1 MKSQNLSQL
10 SNFRIL
16 LLIITIFIYF
26 IGFNFKEY
34 VPGGSPEDFKA
45 FIWKNINFFKK

>member
-1 MKSQNLSQL
+1 MKSQNLSQF

-16 LLIITIFIYF
+16 LLITTVSIYF

-34 VPGGSPEDFKA
+34 VPGGSPSDFNS
-45 FIWKNINFFKK
+45 FI

>member
-1 MKSQNLSQL
+1 MKSQNLSQF

-16 LLIITIFIYF
+16 LLITTVSIYF

-34 VPGGSPEDFKA
+34 VPEGVLQISIVSFGK
-45 FIWKNINFFKK
+45 I